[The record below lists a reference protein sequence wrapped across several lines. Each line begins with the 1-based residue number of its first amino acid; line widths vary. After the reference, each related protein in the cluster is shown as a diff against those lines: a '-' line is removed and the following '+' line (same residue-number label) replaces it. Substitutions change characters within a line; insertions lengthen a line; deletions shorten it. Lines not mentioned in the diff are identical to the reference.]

1 MQIESKDHNKLVED
15 CQNRY
20 LENRNHKTLSEMYL
34 ILTDY
39 YNNLFINYTHRKGL
53 YWTDDEIREKSFDA
67 STRIIERFIKNPDF
81 KIDSLTAYGHWDMV
95 WVLYHDKDYELKRRS
110 FDSLIDSLQG
120 KENERKN

>member
-1 MQIESKDHNKLVED
+1 MQIESKDHNKLFED

-67 STRIIERFIKNPDF
+67 STRIIERFIKNTDF